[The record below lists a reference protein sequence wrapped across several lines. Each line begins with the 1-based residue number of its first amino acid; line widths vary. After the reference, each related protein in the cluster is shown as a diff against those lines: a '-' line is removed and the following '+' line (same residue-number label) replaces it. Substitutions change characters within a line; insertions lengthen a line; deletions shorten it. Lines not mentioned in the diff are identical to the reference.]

1 VFLGQFLYQFFGLV
15 ARGFHKGVVHEEV
28 HLRGA
33 EVLREEMAQSLERL
47 IVDLDVL
54 ESVAGDMYRLI
65 IFIDSVCYFV
75 SCEKVHVYTYEF

>member
-1 VFLGQFLYQFFGLV
+1 
-15 ARGFHKGVVHEEV
+15 
-28 HLRGA
+28 
-33 EVLREEMAQSLERL
+33 MAQSHERL

-75 SCEKVHVYTYEF
+75 SCEKVHICTYEF

>member
-1 VFLGQFLYQFFGLV
+1 M
-15 ARGFHKGVVHEEV
+15 
-28 HLRGA
+28 
-33 EVLREEMAQSLERL
+33 LREEMAQSLERL

-65 IFIDSVCYFV
+65 IIIDSVCYFA